1 MKEAA
6 IKKHW
11 QETLSPEYCPVIELA
26 LRVGQFQKEQF
37 RTGDLQIAT
46 KSTQADL
53 VTRVDLACDEMISDA
68 LAKLFPQDNRMAE
81 ESGESLGV
89 TVKDTRGEER
99 NREPQV
105 EMQGEMQGK
114 AKVAAEEDTLVQ
126 ATWIIDPLDGTTNFA
141 VGLPIFAVSIARY
154 RGAVPLFGVVYVPM
168 VGDLFYAEAGK
179 GAYMNGCRCTA
190 SEQTVMRQSVL
201 ATGFP
206 YDRATARNCNAENMA
221 KMIPRV
227 RGVRRMGAAA
237 YDLCLVAAGV
247 FDAFWELRLAPWDFA
262 AARLMIEEAGGVFN
276 FTTEGQ
282 QSNVVCGSAALVA
295 EIESI
300 VDMKN

>member
-1 MKEAA
+1 MIEATV
-6 IKKHW
+6 KDHW
-11 QETLSPEYCPVIELA
+11 QKTISPEYWAVIELA
-26 LRVGQFQKEQF
+26 ERVGQFQKEQF
-37 RTGDLQIAT
+37 RTSDLEIAT

-53 VTRVDLACDEMISDA
+53 VTRVDLACDQMISEA
-68 LAKLFPQDNRMAE
+68 LAGLFPQDDRMAE
-81 ESGESLGV
+81 ESGESFGELQGNAKA
-89 TVKDTRGEER
+89 TVEKD
-99 NREPQV
+99 
-105 EMQGEMQGK
+105 
-114 AKVAAEEDTLVQ
+114 LVR

-154 RGAVPLFGVVYVPM
+154 RGEVPLFGVVYVPM

-179 GAYMNGCRCTA
+179 GSYMNGCRCTA

-282 QSNVVCGSAALVA
+282 QSNVVCGSAAIVA

-300 VDMKN
+300 VDMEN

>member
-1 MKEAA
+1 MNEAM
-6 IKKHW
+6 IKDHW
-11 QETLSPEYCPVIELA
+11 QKTISPEYWPVIELA
-26 LRVGQFQKEQF
+26 LQVGQFQKEQF
-37 RTGDLQIAT
+37 RTGDLEIIT
-46 KSTQADL
+46 KSTQVDL
-53 VTRVDLACDEMISDA
+53 VTRVDIACDRMISDA
-68 LAKLFPQDNRMAE
+68 LAELFPQDNRMAE
-81 ESGESLGV
+81 ESGESLGELQV
-89 TVKDTRGEER
+89 
-99 NREPQV
+99 RE
-105 EMQGEMQGK
+105 
-114 AKVAAEEDTLVQ
+114 
-126 ATWIIDPLDGTTNFA
+126 TWIIDPLDGTTNFA

-154 RGAVPLFGVVYVPM
+154 RGEVPLFGVVYVPM
-168 VGDLFYAEAGK
+168 VGDIFYAEAGK